1 MEGSL
6 KAGSGSI
13 AIQGSAG
20 GGGGGVGYFHGGM
33 QELLILSW
41 VTRC

>member
-20 GGGGGVGYFHGGM
+20 GGGGGGEGG
-33 QELLILSW
+33 ELVISMAGC
-41 VTRC
+41 RNC